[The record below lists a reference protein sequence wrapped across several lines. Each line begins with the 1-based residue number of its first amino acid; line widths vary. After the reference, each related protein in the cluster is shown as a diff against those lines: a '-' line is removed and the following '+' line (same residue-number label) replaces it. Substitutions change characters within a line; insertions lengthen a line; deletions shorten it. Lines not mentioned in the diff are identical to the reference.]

1 MRNVGLLLKRMKTNK
16 GELSEAD
23 LKARRRFWNKKGF
36 FGEPTKK
43 QTERSSMKMQKLVK
57 ALKTLSSLEE
67 IKEIRATKYPGKNFT
82 DAMYTVWRASESDI
96 NHAISTFKIF

>member
-1 MRNVGLLLKRMKTNK
+1 MKENI

-43 QTERSSMKMQKLVK
+43 AIERSSMKMQKLVK
-57 ALKTLSSLEE
+57 AMQGRTA
-67 IKEIRATKYPGKNFT
+67 KEIRRMNATPCDLWGDLN
-82 DAMYTVWRASESDI
+82 DPDIMIIMASESDI
-96 NHAISTFKIF
+96 EHAILTFKIL

>member
-1 MRNVGLLLKRMKTNK
+1 MIQNK
-16 GELSEAD
+16 GELSEAE

-43 QTERSSMKMQKLVK
+43 QIERSSLKMQKLVK

-67 IKEIRATKYPGKNFT
+67 IKKIRAMEYQDSRLVG
-82 DAMYTVWRASESDI
+82 AIYLVWRASESDI
-96 NHAISTFKIF
+96 NHAISTFKIFKS

>member
-1 MRNVGLLLKRMKTNK
+1 MKQNK

-43 QTERSSMKMQKLVK
+43 QIERSSMKMQKLVE
-57 ALKTLSSLEE
+57 ALKTLPLEE
-67 IKEIRATKYPGKNFT
+67 IKKIRAMEYQDSRLVG
-82 DAMYTVWRASESDI
+82 AIYRVWRASESDI
-96 NHAISTFKIF
+96 NHAISTFKIFKS

>member
-1 MRNVGLLLKRMKTNK
+1 MKQNT

-23 LKARRRFWNKKGF
+23 LKTRTRFWNKKGF

-43 QTERSSMKMQKLVK
+43 QLERSSLQMQKLVK
-57 ALKTLSSLEE
+57 ALKTFTPEK
-67 IKEIRATKYPGKNFT
+67 IKKIRVAKDPGTRFT
-82 DAMYTVWRASESDI
+82 DDMYAVWRASESDI

>member
-1 MRNVGLLLKRMKTNK
+1 MKTNK

-43 QTERSSMKMQKLVK
+43 EIERSSSKMQKLVK
-57 ALKTLSSLEE
+57 ALKTFSLEE
-67 IKEIRATKYPGKNFT
+67 VKKIRATKDPGERLVGAT
-82 DAMYTVWRASESDI
+82 YLVWRASESDI

>member
-1 MRNVGLLLKRMKTNK
+1 MKQNK

-23 LKARRRFWNKKGF
+23 LKARRRFRNKRGF

-43 QTERSSMKMQKLVK
+43 QIERSSLKMQELVK
-57 ALKTLSSLEE
+57 ALKTFSYEE
-67 IKEIRATKYPGKNFT
+67 VTEIRFTPWAGKGFTK
-82 DAMYTVWRASESDI
+82 DMHTVRNASESDF

>member
-1 MRNVGLLLKRMKTNK
+1 MKQNI

-23 LKARRRFWNKKGF
+23 LKARRRFWNKRGF

-43 QTERSSMKMQKLVK
+43 QLERDSMKMQKLVK
-57 ALKTLSSLEE
+57 ALKTFSLEE
-67 IKEIRATKYPGKNFT
+67 IKKIRATNWPGKSFT
-82 DAMYTVWRASESDI
+82 DNMHTVRNASESDF

>member
-1 MRNVGLLLKRMKTNK
+1 MKQNI

-43 QTERSSMKMQKLVK
+43 AIERNSMKMQKLVK
-57 ALKTLSSLEE
+57 AMQGRTAEE
-67 IKEIRATKYPGKNFT
+67 IRRINSKPYHLRPGLNN
-82 DAMYTVWRASESDI
+82 DDMMIARASRADI
-96 NHAISTFKIF
+96 EHAILTFKIL

>member
-1 MRNVGLLLKRMKTNK
+1 MKQNI

-23 LKARRRFWNKKGF
+23 IKARRRFWNKKGF

-43 QTERSSMKMQKLVK
+43 QIERSSMKMQKLVK
-57 ALKTLSSLEE
+57 ALRTLSPERV
-67 IKEIRATKYPGKNFT
+67 KKIRVARDPGEFFT
-82 DAMYTVWRASESDI
+82 EDMYTVWNASESDI

>member
-1 MRNVGLLLKRMKTNK
+1 MKQNI

-43 QTERSSMKMQKLVK
+43 QIESRSLKMQKLVK

-67 IKEIRATKYPGKNFT
+67 VKEIRAKQWSGRSFT
-82 DAMYTVWRASESDI
+82 NDMYMVRNASESDF
-96 NHAISTFKIF
+96 NHAISTFKIFR

>member
-1 MRNVGLLLKRMKTNK
+1 MKQNT
-16 GELSEAD
+16 GELSKAD

-43 QTERSSMKMQKLVK
+43 QIEWNSTKMQKLVK

-67 IKEIRATKYPGKNFT
+67 AKEIRAKRWPNISFT
-82 DAMYTVWRASESDI
+82 SDMYLVRNASESDF

>member
-1 MRNVGLLLKRMKTNK
+1 MKQNI

-36 FGEPTKK
+36 FGEPTRE
-43 QTERSSMKMQKLVK
+43 QIERSSLKMQELVK
-57 ALKTLSSLEE
+57 ALKTFSLEE
-67 IKEIRATKYPGKNFT
+67 IKKIRAMEYQDSRLVGATYL
-82 DAMYTVWRASESDI
+82 VWRAGESAI